1 MFAQRLMESYR
12 KLVLAA
18 LAVGAGLLSAGF
30 SFGPKYVLLHPAG
43 PVAKSELHVF
53 VFALELMAI
62 VAVVVLA
69 LFFYA
74 IVRFRDTAGNRAP
87 YTPNW
92 HSHTLLEVSVWILPA
107 ILLLFIAIPT
117 VKTTFSLAHLP
128 KGKKPVVI
136 DVTSLTWKWL
146 FEYPKQHIATV
157 NYAVIP
163 ANRPVLFELT
173 ADSPMNTFWVP
184 QLGGMEYT
192 MPNRVLPLW
201 LEADK
206 AGTYWG
212 HSGQFSGVGFEKMF
226 FNVKA
231 VSQKSFQT
239 WTAKTASAH
248 PMTMAAYD
256 RLLKQTTVGD
266 STYGNYPADTFPTLA
281 SGFSLTGSGM
291 YMVQHDK
298 KGISYLPMVG
308 S

>member
-1 MFAQRLMESYR
+1 
-12 KLVLAA
+12 
-18 LAVGAGLLSAGF
+18 
-30 SFGPKYVLLHPAG
+30 
-43 PVAKSELHVF
+43 
-53 VFALELMAI
+53 
-62 VAVVVLA
+62 
-69 LFFYA
+69 
-74 IVRFRDTAGNRAP
+74 
-87 YTPNW
+87 
-92 HSHTLLEVSVWILPA
+92 
-107 ILLLFIAIPT
+107 
-117 VKTTFSLAHLP
+117 
-128 KGKKPVVI
+128 
-136 DVTSLTWKWL
+136 
-146 FEYPKQHIATV
+146 
-157 NYAVIP
+157 
-163 ANRPVLFELT
+163 
-173 ADSPMNTFWVP
+173 
-184 QLGGMEYT
+184 

-239 WTAKTASAH
+239 WATTTASAH

-298 KGISYLPMVG
+298 KGISYIPMVG